1 MQRNLSDVNVKFCA
15 YLKSENPK
23 VETLKPKI
31 GSELKV
37 QPVKLPVFEGN
48 VKNYP
53 VFKQNFKK
61 LIAPQMESDLACSY
75 ILKSCLSGDSAEIV
89 KNLDD
94 TKEIWSRLDI
104 RFGRPSKL
112 VDAVLNELKSVKA
125 IEDGDDASLLK
136 LIDVIEAAHKDLSMT
151 GVERETSNCGCV
163 SLIEQNLPRTVKR
176 EWPRFVNS
184 KNELLMSSDIFPVLL
199 KFLQDQRNIIE
210 YETSS
215 LRNIEENRECEILYA
230 SGKSD
235 YEGKRKRCSCWIHTS
250 DGHKVID
257 CRIFKEADAAER
269 IKLVKDNLAC
279 WSCLKQGHR
288 SFECKDRKGCTC
300 AWVDQCKSCITG
312 RYSQD

>member
-1 MQRNLSDVNVKFCA
+1 M
-15 YLKSENPK
+15 
-23 VETLKPKI
+23 
-31 GSELKV
+31 
-37 QPVKLPVFEGN
+37 
-48 VKNYP
+48 
-53 VFKQNFKK
+53 K
-61 LIAPQMESDLACSY
+61 LIAPQMGSDLAYSY
-75 ILKSCLSGDSAEIV
+75 VLKSCLSGDSAEIV

-112 VDAVLNELKSVKA
+112 VDTVLNKLKSIKA

-136 LIDVIEAAHKDLSMT
+136 LIDVIEAAHRDLSMISI
-151 GVERETSNCGCV
+151 ERDISNSGCV
-163 SLIEQNLPRTVKR
+163 SLIEQNLPRTLKR
-176 EWPRFVNS
+176 EWSRFVNS
-184 KNELLMSSDIFPVLL
+184 RNELLMSSDIFPVLL

-215 LRNIEENRECEILYA
+215 LRNSEEKRECETLYA

-235 YEGKRKRCSCWIHTS
+235 SESRRKRCSCWIHSS

-279 WSCLKQGHR
+279 WPCLKQGHR
-288 SFECKDRKGCTC
+288 SFECKDRKECTKTDC
-300 AWVDQCKSCITG
+300 DKYHHESTT
-312 RYSQD
+312 